1 MFYCSPN
8 EELEELKLNWKAK
21 SIQYLCIRITK
32 KDIEKWSTYPLSLTD
47 RKNAVKMTTPPCK
60 KRQGGGWHFLT
71 SGRTLMQHN
80 LGRLFT
86 DVMLIK

>member
-47 RKNAVKMTTPPCK
+47 RMNAVKMTTPPCK
-60 KRQGGGWHFLT
+60 KRQGGGGLALPNFREDFNAAQ
-71 SGRTLMQHN
+71 SRP
-80 LGRLFT
+80 
-86 DVMLIK
+86 LIY